1 MGGGAGDERFQVGQ
15 RDLAAGGAGRENSAR
30 TRNNRRNG
38 SPPAAVPAATPAP
51 VPEEATMD
59 EHFVWMTT
67 RQLKP
72 GTLAGFERAW
82 RPDTHPE
89 GMLRAYAYWSE
100 DERQIIGVSFWASK
114 ESCEAWRASEAE
126 ARRREAMAPHVLD
139 EQEAFYRGRELV
151 VPAR

>member
-1 MGGGAGDERFQVGQ
+1 MAQ
-15 RDLAAGGAGRENSAR
+15 
-30 TRNNRRNG
+30 
-38 SPPAAVPAATPAP
+38 
-51 VPEEATMD
+51 EATME

-67 RQLKP
+67 RRIKP
-72 GTLAGFERAW
+72 GTLAEFERAW

-100 DERQIIGVSFWASK
+100 DGGQIIGVSFWTSK
-114 ESCEAWRASEAE
+114 EACDAWRGSEAE
-126 ARRREAMAPHVLD
+126 ARRRAAMTPDILD